1 MPTRARRRALSTSA
15 HSHAGHNPYL
25 AHHFES
31 MEQQK
36 EAATL
41 GMWLFLAQE
50 VMFFGGLFC
59 AYAVNRFMYPDAWSM
74 GSGSLSI
81 PIGAFNTVVLLLS
94 SFTVALAVYN
104 TQIGNSKRVVYFL
117 ILTLVLGI
125 TFVTVK
131 WIWEYSPKIDAG
143 VFPGSHWG
151 PNPADHHYG
160 KLASFAQQGPLELFF
175 FMYFLMTGMHAF
187 HMIIGFAILLVLIP
201 MAWMD
206 KFGPQRYMTIMNF
219 GLYWH
224 FVDIVWVF
232 LFPMYYLIP
241 QAGGH

>member
-1 MPTRARRRALSTSA
+1 MSTSA
-15 HSHAGHNPYL
+15 HSHGEHNPYL

-31 MEQQK
+31 MEQQN

-59 AYAVNRFMYPDAWSM
+59 AYGVNRFLYGDAWAA

-94 SFTVALAVYN
+94 SFTMALAVYN
-104 TQIGNSKRVVYFL
+104 TQIGKSKRVASFL
-117 ILTLVLGI
+117 VLTLLLGI

-131 WIWEYSPKIDAG
+131 WFFEYQPKIEAG
-143 VFPGSHWG
+143 IFPGRLTWG
-151 PNPADHHYG
+151 PDPANHHYG
-160 KLASFAQQGPLELFF
+160 YLAGFAQQGPLQLFF
-175 FMYFLMTGMHAF
+175 FMYFIMTGMHAF
-187 HMIIGFAILLVLIP
+187 HMLIGFGILLVLIP
-201 MAWMD
+201 MALKG
-206 KFGPQRYMTIMNF
+206 KFGPQRYILIMNF

-241 QAGGH
+241 GGGSGH